1 MTQRFGRFGTCA
13 VAVLLLVGA
22 LPAYAQSATSTGA
35 VGIPIENAT
44 VRATCGGCHKPD
56 ERGRMSRISYQRN
69 TPEGW
74 QDTIRRMMALNGLK
88 MDPAAG
94 REVVRYLSN
103 NLGLAPEEARPVAYE
118 VEKRLIDEKD
128 IAPELQGVC
137 NACHSTGRVLSQR
150 RTRDEWEL
158 LMTMHRGWYPLVDRQ
173 VFRRMGPVPRERTAD
188 GRPPDTRHPHEKAV
202 DYLAKSYPLQTPE
215 WDRWSAAR
223 RPARLGGAW
232 TISAYEPGKGAAFGS
247 MVLTPVPD
255 SEDEFTSELTFTYAR
270 SGEQVRRIGRVTVYT
285 GFQWRGR
292 SSAAGAGAGAEVFRE
307 VMFVDRDLRR
317 IEGRWF
323 TGGYDETGMDVTLL
337 KASGDLTLLGT
348 DRAALKRG
356 ATGVPVKLFV
366 TNLPG
371 GIQARDVDFGA
382 GVTVTQVAA
391 GDGVVTA
398 TVSVAADAAVG
409 PRDVSLRGSM
419 RPSAAVVY
427 DRIDSL
433 RITPEWNLARTGGV
447 SFPKRL
453 AQFEAVAYANGPD
466 RRPGTD
472 DDLRIDVVDAQWSL
486 TEYTATL
493 NDDDVKFVGRINEAT
508 GLFTPNAEGPNPQRS
523 GERNNIGDVWVVATV
538 SEGGQ
543 VVRGRAHL
551 LVSPPVYMRFDPTV
565 TP

>member
-1 MTQRFGRFGTCA
+1 MTQRLGRLGS
-13 VAVLLLVGA
+13 VAAALVLLSGVPEVA
-22 LPAYAQSATSTGA
+22 AQPSAAADT
-35 VGIPIENAT
+35 VGIPIDNAT
-44 VRATCGGCHKPD
+44 VRTTCGGCHTPD
-56 ERGRMSRISYQRN
+56 DRGRMSRISYQRN

-74 QDTIRRMMALNGLK
+74 QDTIKRMMALNGLR

-118 VEKRLIDEKD
+118 VEKRLVDEKD

-150 RTRDEWEL
+150 RTRQEWEL
-158 LMTMHRGWYPLVDRQ
+158 LITMHRGWYPLVDRQ
-173 VFRRMGPVPRERTAD
+173 VFRRMGPAPRERSAD

-202 DYLAKSYPLQTPE
+202 DYLAKAYPFQTPE
-215 WDRWSAAR
+215 WERWSASR
-223 RPARLGGAW
+223 RPARIGGEW
-232 TISAYEPGKGAAFGS
+232 TVTAYEPGKGAAFGR
-247 MVLTPVPD
+247 MVLTPVAD
-255 SEDEFTSELTFTYAR
+255 SDDEFTSEVTFTYAR
-270 SGEQVRRIGRVTVYT
+270 TGEQVRRTGRVAVYT
-285 GFQWRGR
+285 DFQWRGR
-292 SSAAGAGAGAEVFRE
+292 SSAASGGPGAEVFRE

-323 TGGYDETGMDVTLL
+323 TGGYDESGMTVTLL
-337 KASGDLTLLGT
+337 KTGGDLTLLGT

-356 ATGVPVKLFV
+356 TTGVAVKLFAA
-366 TNLPG
+366 NLPDAV
-371 GIQARDVDFGA
+371 QARDIDFGT

-391 GDGVVTA
+391 SGGVVTA

-409 PRDVSLRGSM
+409 PRDVSVRGSV
-419 RPSAAVVY
+419 RPGAAVVY
-427 DRIDSL
+427 DRIDAL
-433 RITPEWNLARTGGV
+433 RVTPEWNLARTGGV

-486 TEYTATL
+486 SEYTATL
-493 NDDDVKFVGRINEAT
+493 NDDDVTFVGRINEST

-523 GERNNIGDVWVVATV
+523 GERNNIGDVWVIATV
-538 SEGGQ
+538 SDGGR

>member
-1 MTQRFGRFGTCA
+1 MTQRLGKFG
-13 VAVLLLVGA
+13 VLAGA
-22 LPAYAQSATSTGA
+22 LMLLAVVSRTQAQPSSASTA
-35 VGIPIENAT
+35 GIPIDNAT
-44 VRATCGGCHKPD
+44 VRATCGGCHQPD
-56 ERGRMSRISYQRN
+56 DRGRMSRISYQRN

-74 QDTIRRMMALNGLK
+74 QDTIKRMMALNGLK

-128 IAPELQGVC
+128 VAPELQGVC

-173 VFRRMGPVPRERTAD
+173 VFRRMGPAPRERSAD

-202 DYLAKSYPLQTPE
+202 DYLAKAYPLNTPE

-223 RPARLGGAW
+223 RPARIGGEW
-232 TISAYEPGKGAAFGS
+232 TISAYEPGKGAAFGRL
-247 MVLTPVPD
+247 VLTPVPNSD
-255 SEDEFTSELTFTYAR
+255 DEFTSEATFTYAR
-270 SGEQVRRIGRVTVYT
+270 SGEQVRRTGRVTVYT

-292 SSAAGAGAGAEVFRE
+292 SSAASGGAGAEVYRE

-317 IEGRWF
+317 IDGRWF
-323 TGGYDETGMDVTLL
+323 TGGYDETGIDVTLL
-337 KASGDLTLLGT
+337 KASSDLTLLGL

-356 ATGVPVKLFV
+356 ATGVAVKLFA
-366 TNLPG
+366 TNLPDG
-371 GIQARDVDFGA
+371 VQARDIDFGT
-382 GVTVTQVAA
+382 GVTVTQVSTA
-391 GDGVVTA
+391 GGVVTA

-409 PRDVSLRGSM
+409 PRDVALRGSS
-419 RPSAAVVY
+419 RPGAAVVY
-427 DRIDSL
+427 DRIDAI

-453 AQFEAVAYANGPD
+453 AQFEAVAYANGAD

-472 DDLRIDVVDAQWSL
+472 DDMRIDVVDAQWSL
-486 TEYTATL
+486 VEYTATL
-493 NDDDVKFVGRINEAT
+493 NDDDVQFVGRINEST